1 MLQQLTKVIL
11 AEFTACFKEAKC
23 LVVLCEQDIAKA
35 LGQALAKQS
44 KTLDIICLDQID
56 FTHGDFIDLGL
67 PVAGEA
73 ISVSV
78 KTLAFSS

>member
-1 MLQQLTKVIL
+1 MLQELAKVIS
-11 AEFTACFKEAKC
+11 AEFGACFKGAKC

-35 LGQALAKQS
+35 LGQALAKQENE
-44 KTLDIICLDQID
+44 LEIICLDQID
-56 FTHGDFIDLGL
+56 FTHGDYIDLGL

-73 ISVSV
+73 ISVSI